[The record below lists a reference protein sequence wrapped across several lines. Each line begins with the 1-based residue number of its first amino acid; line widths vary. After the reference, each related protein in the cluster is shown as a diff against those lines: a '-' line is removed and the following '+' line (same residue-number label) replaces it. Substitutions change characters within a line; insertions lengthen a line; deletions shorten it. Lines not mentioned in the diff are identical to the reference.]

1 MSGTI
6 VNTVIYHRWLTAKKA
21 EADAVAERRDLEDQ
35 MVKEFGIAKDLDGT
49 TKVEA
54 DGFVIKIEGRINKKI
69 DADKLQVLASEAG
82 LSEHLSSLFRW
93 KPEINA
99 RVWNAAS
106 DAVTAPLLGAI
117 TSTPGRP
124 TFTIT
129 KD

>member
-1 MSGTI
+1 MSTL
-6 VNTVIYHRWLTAKKA
+6 YQRWLDAKKL
-21 EADAVAERRDLEDQ
+21 EAAAVAERRELEDE
-35 MVKEFGIAKDLDGT
+35 MVKQFLLPKDLDGT
-49 TKVEA
+49 VNQEV
-54 DGFVIKIEGRINKKI
+54 DGYKIKIEGRINKKV
-69 DADKLQVLASEAG
+69 DADKLQILAAEAG

-99 RVWNAAS
+99 KAWGAAA
-106 DAVTAPLLGAI
+106 DAVTQPLLGAI

>member
-1 MSGTI
+1 M
-6 VNTVIYHRWLTAKKA
+6 NTVIYHKWLTAKKA

-35 MVKEFGIAKDLDGT
+35 MVKEFEIAKDLDGT

-129 KD
+129 KE

>member
-1 MSGTI
+1 MSL
-6 VNTVIYHRWLTAKKA
+6 YQRWLDAKKV
-21 EADAVAERRDLEDQ
+21 ETKAVADRRELEDQ
-35 MVKEFGIAKDLDGT
+35 MSLQFALPKNLDGT
-49 TKVEA
+49 VKKELE
-54 DGFVIKIEGRINKKI
+54 GFTVKIEGRINQKI
-69 DADKLQVLASEAG
+69 DADKLQLLAAEAG

-99 RVWNAAS
+99 KNWNAA
-106 DAVTAPLLGAI
+106 AEVVTQPLLGAI

>member
-1 MSGTI
+1 MSL
-6 VNTVIYHRWLTAKKA
+6 YQRWLEAKKMETLA
-21 EADAVAERRDLEDQ
+21 IAERRDLEDQ
-35 MVKEFGIAKDLDGT
+35 MVDTFAIPKDLDGT
-49 TKVEA
+49 VKHA
-54 DGFVIKIEGRINKKI
+54 IDGYVIKTEGRINKKI
-69 DADKLQVLASEAG
+69 DADKLQLLAAEAG

-99 RVWNAAS
+99 KAWGAAA
-106 DAVTAPLLGAI
+106 DAVTQPLLGAI

>member
-1 MSGTI
+1 MNTI
-6 VNTVIYHRWLTAKKA
+6 YQRWLDAKKL
-21 EADAVAERRDLEDQ
+21 EAAAVAERRQLEDQ
-35 MVKEFGIAKDLDGT
+35 MAVEFAVPKDLDGT
-49 TKVEA
+49 MKAEA
-54 DGFVIKIEGRINKKI
+54 DGYVIKMEGRINKKI
-69 DADKLQVLASEAG
+69 DADKLQMLAAEAG

-99 RVWNAAS
+99 KAWNSAA
-106 DAVTAPLLGAI
+106 DAVTKPLLDAI

>member
-1 MSGTI
+1 MSL
-6 VNTVIYHRWLTAKKA
+6 YQRWLDAKKV
-21 EADAVAERRDLEDQ
+21 ETKAVADRRELEDQ
-35 MVKEFGIAKDLDGT
+35 MALHFALPKNLDGT
-49 TKVEA
+49 VKKELE
-54 DGFVIKIEGRINKKI
+54 GFTVKIEGRINQKI
-69 DADKLQVLASEAG
+69 DAEKLQLLAAEAG

-99 RVWNAAS
+99 KAWGAAA
-106 DAVTAPLLGAI
+106 DAVTQPLLGAI

>member
-1 MSGTI
+1 MTL
-6 VNTVIYHRWLTAKKA
+6 YQRWLDAKKL
-21 EADAVAERRDLEDQ
+21 EAAAVADRRELEDQ
-35 MVKEFGIAKDLDGT
+35 MVAEFAVPKDLDGT
-49 TKVEA
+49 MKHEL
-54 DGFVIKIEGRINKKI
+54 DGYVIKIEGRINKKV
-69 DADKLQVLASEAG
+69 DADKLQVLAAETG

-99 RVWNAAS
+99 KAWNAAS
-106 DAVTAPLLGAI
+106 EAVTQPLLGAI

>member
-1 MSGTI
+1 MSL
-6 VNTVIYHRWLTAKKA
+6 YQRWLEAKKMETLA
-21 EADAVAERRDLEDQ
+21 IAERRDLEDQ
-35 MVKEFGIAKDLDGT
+35 MAAQFALPKNLDGT
-49 TKVEA
+49 VKKEIE
-54 DGFVIKIEGRINKKI
+54 GFTVKIEGRINQKI
-69 DADKLQVLASEAG
+69 DADKLQLLAAEAG

-99 RVWNAAS
+99 KNWNAA
-106 DAVTAPLLGAI
+106 AEVVTKPLLGAI

>member
-1 MSGTI
+1 MNSL
-6 VNTVIYHRWLTAKKA
+6 YQRWLDAKKL
-21 EADAVAERRDLEDQ
+21 EAAAVAERRQLEDQ
-35 MVKEFGIAKDLDGT
+35 MALQFALPKDLDGT
-49 TKVEA
+49 VKKELE
-54 DGFVIKIEGRINKKI
+54 GFTVKIEGRINQKI
-69 DADKLQVLASEAG
+69 DADKLQVLAAEAG

-99 RVWNAAS
+99 KAWGAA
-106 DAVTAPLLGAI
+106 AEVVTQPLLGAI

>member
-1 MSGTI
+1 MT
-6 VNTVIYHRWLTAKKA
+6 TLYQRWLDAKKL
-21 EADAVAERRDLEDQ
+21 EAAAVTERRELEDL
-35 MVKEFGIAKDLDGT
+35 MVETFAIPKDLDGT
-49 TKVEA
+49 VKHAV
-54 DGFVIKIEGRINKKI
+54 DGYVIKMEGRINKKI
-69 DADKLQVLASEAG
+69 DADKLQMLAAEAG

-99 RVWNAAS
+99 KAWGAAA
-106 DAVTAPLLGAI
+106 DAVTQPLLGAI